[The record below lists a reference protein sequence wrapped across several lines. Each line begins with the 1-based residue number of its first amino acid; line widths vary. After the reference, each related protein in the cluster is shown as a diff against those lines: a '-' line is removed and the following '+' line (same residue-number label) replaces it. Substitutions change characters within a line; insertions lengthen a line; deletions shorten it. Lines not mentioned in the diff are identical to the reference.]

1 MNRVPIRLQLAAT
14 FALAM
19 AVVLTIGGFLL
30 YHHLATS
37 LDRTIAQSL
46 RARTADISA
55 LVQQA
60 DTGLRDSKLKT
71 RGAYGF
77 AQVLGSHGRI
87 FDQTP
92 SLGPQPL
99 LTPAQLAQARQ
110 APLVVGR
117 AVRVPPSESVRLLAT
132 PVSAQGRQLVVVVGM
147 PLETRDNALR
157 YGLWPPRR

>member
-1 MNRVPIRLQLAAT
+1 MKRVPIRLQLTAT

-19 AVVLTIGGFLL
+19 AVVLAVGGFLL

-99 LTPAQLAQARQ
+99 LTPARSHRARRRRRPRPGCAQIRRRTRRCRSHATGRRNEPVRRQ
-110 APLVVGR
+110 C
-117 AVRVPPSESVRLLAT
+117 
-132 PVSAQGRQLVVVVGM
+132 
-147 PLETRDNALR
+147 
-157 YGLWPPRR
+157 